1 VMTAPRRLETRFFPY
16 PELSEPGSVVMKMEM
31 AGICGTDK
39 HTYRGETAQ
48 YAGTGAEGSTPF
60 PIIPGHENVGTI
72 AEVYSRDY
80 DLRDFDGN
88 PLRVGDR
95 IVMCPDI
102 FCGKCYYCRRGAG
115 FIWCEQMRGY
125 GNSFTCAEPPHL
137 MGGWAEY
144 IYLRPDVHVYKVPE
158 GLPPRIAVM
167 AELMAV
173 TWNLDKAKE
182 FYSFANEGFASGDTV
197 VVQGAGPMGV
207 LHVLKARIMGAGTII
222 ALDRLSRRLVLAR
235 EFGADIVVNVSETTE
250 EERIQLVRGETGGRG
265 ADLVVE
271 CVGYPQVLRE
281 GLEMLRKGGMYIE
294 TGNFVDTGD
303 VSINVHRHLCAK
315 NVRLIGLTNHPV
327 TGFSPSLKLLR
338 RHMNTFPLDK
348 FVTHTYPIEQAEEA
362 MQKALSEECMKVAIV
377 P

>member
-1 VMTAPRRLETRFFPY
+1 
-16 PELSEPGSVVMKMEM
+16 MKMEM

-39 HTYRGETAQ
+39 HTYKGETTQ
-48 YAGTGAEGSTPF
+48 YGENSTPF

-72 AEVYSRDY
+72 AEVYPKGY
-80 DLRDFDGN
+80 DLRDFDRN

-95 IVMCPDI
+95 IVMCPDV
-102 FCGKCYYCRRGAG
+102 FCGQCYYCRRGAG
-115 FIWCEQMRGY
+115 FVLCDYVQGY
-125 GNSFTCAEPPHL
+125 GNSFTCEDPPHL

-144 IYLRPDVHVYKVPE
+144 IYLRPDVHIYKVPE
-158 GLPPRIAVM
+158 GLPIRIAAM

-173 TWNLDKAKE
+173 TGNLDKAKE

-222 ALDRLSRRLVLAR
+222 ALDASPYRLALAR
-235 EFGADIVVNVSETTE
+235 EFGADIAINVSETTE
-250 EERIQLVRGETGGRG
+250 EERYQRVRDETDGRG

-327 TGFSPSLKLLR
+327 TGFPPSLKLLHR
-338 RHMNTFPLDK
+338 YMDTFPLHK
-348 FVTHTYPIEQAEEA
+348 FVSHTYSIERADEA
-362 MQKALSEECMKVAIV
+362 MQKAFSEECMKVAIV